1 MKFDIRSET
10 AKSQTM
16 TDGLFKRDLK
26 HEKNKKKTRQLTR
39 VASLRDNREAGDER
53 QETRDKGQRTTRREK
68 RERR

>member
-1 MKFDIRSET
+1 
-10 AKSQTM
+10 M

-53 QETRDKGQRTTRREK
+53 QETRDKGQRTTRRVK

>member
-1 MKFDIRSET
+1 
-10 AKSQTM
+10 M